1 MGLRPSAI
9 SILCALVS
17 LASLTGP
24 AAAQKPEADKD
35 VITLLNMAVIDT
47 EVIRRNSR
55 AFKDIR
61 AQIAKYRKA
70 IQADIQKEEEA
81 LRSANEELARK
92 RAILAPETFAEE
104 RRQFEERLVQV
115 QRTVQKRKK
124 DLERVAAAAV
134 RKVEAVLN
142 KIIDEVANE
151 QSLGL
156 ILRKNQTVLVATEL
170 DITPHVLKRLNTAL
184 PSLKVSDPGT

>member
-1 MGLRPSAI
+1 M
-9 SILCALVS
+9 
-17 LASLTGP
+17 TGP
-24 AAAQKPEADKD
+24 AAAQQPDADKD

-47 EVIRRNSR
+47 EVIRRNSM
-55 AFKDIR
+55 AFKDIG

-70 IQADIQKEEEA
+70 IQADIQKDEEA

-124 DLERVAAAAV
+124 GLERVGFEALK
-134 RKVEAVLN
+134 KVEAVLN
-142 KIIDEVANE
+142 KIITEVAKE

-156 ILRKNQTVLVATEL
+156 ILRKNQTVLVAKEL
-170 DITPHVLKRLNTAL
+170 DITPHVLKRLDTAL

>member
-1 MGLRPSAI
+1 MRPSAI
-9 SILCALVS
+9 STLCALVI
-17 LASLTGP
+17 LASMTGP
-24 AAAQKPEADKD
+24 AAAQQPDADKD

-47 EVIRRNSR
+47 EVIRRNSM
-55 AFKDIR
+55 AFKDIG

-70 IQADIQKEEEA
+70 IQADIQKDEEA

-104 RRQFEERLVQV
+104 RRQFEERLLQV

-124 DLERVAAAAV
+124 GLERVGFEALK
-134 RKVEAVLN
+134 KVEAVLN
-142 KIIDEVANE
+142 KIITEVAKE

-156 ILRKNQTVLVATEL
+156 ILRKNQTVLVAKEL
-170 DITPHVLKRLNTAL
+170 DITPYVLKRLDTAL
-184 PSLKVSDPGT
+184 PALKVSDPGT

>member
-1 MGLRPSAI
+1 MKHSAI
-9 SILCALVS
+9 TILCALGI

-24 AAAQKPEADKD
+24 AAAQQPETDKD
-35 VITLLNMAVIDT
+35 VITLLNMAVIDI

-61 AQIAKYRKA
+61 AQIVKYRKA
-70 IQADIQKEEEA
+70 IQADIQKDEEA
-81 LRSANEELARK
+81 LRSTNEELARK

-124 DLERVAAAAV
+124 GLERVGFEALK
-134 RKVEAVLN
+134 KVEAVLN
-142 KIIDEVANE
+142 KIITEVAKE

-156 ILRKNQTVLVATEL
+156 ILRKNQTVLVAKEL
-170 DITPHVLKRLNTAL
+170 DITPRVLKRLDTAL

>member
-1 MGLRPSAI
+1 MKPSAI
-9 SILCALVS
+9 STLCALVI

-24 AAAQKPEADKD
+24 AAAQQPDADKD

-47 EVIRRNSR
+47 EVIRRNSK
-55 AFKDIR
+55 AFKDIG
-61 AQIAKYRKA
+61 AQIVKYRKA
-70 IQADIQKEEEA
+70 IQADIQKDEEA

-104 RRQFEERLVQV
+104 RRRFEERLVQV

-124 DLERVAAAAV
+124 DLERVAAEAV
-134 RKVEAVLN
+134 EKVEAVLN
-142 KIIDEVANE
+142 KIINEVAKE

-156 ILRKNQTVLVATEL
+156 ILRKNQTVLVAKEL
-170 DITPHVLKRLNTAL
+170 DITPHVLKRLDTAL

>member
-1 MGLRPSAI
+1 MKPSAI
-9 SILCALVS
+9 SILCALV
-17 LASLTGP
+17 LWASLTAP

-35 VITLLNMAVIDT
+35 VITLLNLAVIDT
-47 EVIRRNSR
+47 EVIRRKSR
-55 AFKDIR
+55 AFKDIG
-61 AQIAKYRKA
+61 AQIAKYRNA
-70 IQADIQKEEEA
+70 IQADIQKEEET

-124 DLERVAAAAV
+124 GLDRVAAEAIK
-134 RKVEAVLN
+134 KVEAVLN
-142 KIIDEVANE
+142 KIITEVAKE
-151 QSLGL
+151 QALGL
-156 ILRKNQTVLVATEL
+156 ILRKRQTVLVAAEL
-170 DITPHVLKRLNTAL
+170 DITPQVLKRLDTAL

>member
-1 MGLRPSAI
+1 MKPSAI
-9 SILCALVS
+9 SILCALVIV
-17 LASLTGP
+17 ASPTGP
-24 AAAQKPEADKD
+24 AAAQQPEADKD

-55 AFKDIR
+55 AFKDLR

-70 IQADIQKEEEA
+70 IRADIQKEEEV
-81 LRSANEELARK
+81 LRGANEELARK

-124 DLERVAAAAV
+124 GLDRVAAEAIK
-134 RKVEAVLN
+134 KVEAVLN
-142 KIIDEVANE
+142 KIITEVAKE
-151 QSLGL
+151 QALGL
-156 ILRKNQTVLVATEL
+156 ILRKRQTVLVAAEL
-170 DITPHVLKRLNTAL
+170 DITPQVLKRLDTAL

>member
-1 MGLRPSAI
+1 MGLKPSAI
-9 SILCALVS
+9 STLCALVI

-24 AAAQKPEADKD
+24 AAAQQPEADKD
-35 VITLLNMAVIDT
+35 IITLLNMAVIDT
-47 EVIRRNSR
+47 EVIRRNSL
-55 AFKDIR
+55 AFRDIGK
-61 AQIAKYRKA
+61 QITKYRKA
-70 IQADIQKEEEA
+70 IQADIQKDEEA

-124 DLERVAAAAV
+124 GLERVGLEAV
-134 RKVEAVLN
+134 KKVEAVLN
-142 KIIDEVANE
+142 KIITEVSKE
-151 QSLGL
+151 LSLGL
-156 ILRKNQTVLVATEL
+156 ILRKNQTVLVAKEL
-170 DITPHVLKRLNTAL
+170 DITPDVLKRLDTAL

>member
-1 MGLRPSAI
+1 MRPSAI
-9 SILCALVS
+9 SILCALVI

-24 AAAQKPEADKD
+24 AAAQQPEADKD

>member
-1 MGLRPSAI
+1 MRPSAI
-9 SILCALVS
+9 STLCALVI
-17 LASLTGP
+17 LASMTGP
-24 AAAQKPEADKD
+24 AAAQQPDADKD

-47 EVIRRNSR
+47 EVIRRNSM
-55 AFKDIR
+55 AFKDIG

-124 DLERVAAAAV
+124 GLERVGFEALK
-134 RKVEAVLN
+134 KVEAVLN
-142 KIIDEVANE
+142 KIITEVAKE

-156 ILRKNQTVLVATEL
+156 ILRKNQTVLVAKEL
-170 DITPHVLKRLNTAL
+170 DITPYVLKRLDTAL
-184 PSLKVSDPGT
+184 PALKVSDPGT

>member
-1 MGLRPSAI
+1 LRPSAI
-9 SILCALVS
+9 STLCALVI
-17 LASLTGP
+17 LASMTGP
-24 AAAQKPEADKD
+24 AAAQQPDADKD

-47 EVIRRNSR
+47 EVIRRNSM
-55 AFKDIR
+55 AFKDIG

-70 IQADIQKEEEA
+70 IQADIQKDEEA

-104 RRQFEERLVQV
+104 RRQFEERLLQV

-124 DLERVAAAAV
+124 GLERVGFEALK
-134 RKVEAVLN
+134 KVEAVLN
-142 KIIDEVANE
+142 KIITEVAKE

-156 ILRKNQTVLVATEL
+156 ILRKNQTVLVAKEL
-170 DITPHVLKRLNTAL
+170 DITPYVLKRLDTAL
-184 PSLKVSDPGT
+184 PALKVSDPGT

>member
-1 MGLRPSAI
+1 MKPSAI
-9 SILCALVS
+9 STLCALAI

-24 AAAQKPEADKD
+24 AAAQQPETDKD
-35 VITLLNMAVIDT
+35 VIALLNLAVIDT

-55 AFKDIR
+55 AFKDIG
-61 AQIAKYRKA
+61 AQIVKYRKA
-70 IQADIQKEEEA
+70 IQADIQKDEEA

-115 QRTVQKRKK
+115 QRTVQNRKK
-124 DLERVAAAAV
+124 DLERVGLEAV

-142 KIIDEVANE
+142 KIITEVAKE

-156 ILRKNQTVLVATEL
+156 ILRKNQTVLVAKEL
-170 DITPHVLKRLNTAL
+170 DITPRVLKRLDTAL

>member
-1 MGLRPSAI
+1 MKPSAI
-9 SILCALVS
+9 PVLCALVI
-17 LASLTGP
+17 LASLAGP
-24 AAAQKPEADKD
+24 AAAQQPEAGKD

-47 EVIRRNSR
+47 EVIRRKSR
-55 AFKDIR
+55 AFKDIG
-61 AQIAKYRKA
+61 AQIAKYRNA

-104 RRQFEERLVQV
+104 RRQFEERLAQV

-124 DLERVAAAAV
+124 GLERVAAAAV
-134 RKVEAVLN
+134 KKVEAVLN
-142 KIIDEVANE
+142 KIITEVAKE

-170 DITPHVLKRLNTAL
+170 DITPYVLKRLDTAL

>member
-1 MGLRPSAI
+1 MRPSAI
-9 SILCALVS
+9 STLCALVI
-17 LASLTGP
+17 LASMTGP
-24 AAAQKPEADKD
+24 AAAQQPDADKD

-47 EVIRRNSR
+47 EVIRRNSM
-55 AFKDIR
+55 AFKDIG

-70 IQADIQKEEEA
+70 IQADIQKDEEA

-104 RRQFEERLVQV
+104 RRQFEERLLQV

-124 DLERVAAAAV
+124 GLERVGFEALK
-134 RKVEAVLN
+134 KVEAVLN
-142 KIIDEVANE
+142 KIITEVAKE

-156 ILRKNQTVLVATEL
+156 ILRKNQTVLVAKEL
-170 DITPHVLKRLNTAL
+170 DITPHVLKRLDTAL
-184 PSLKVSDPGT
+184 PALKVSDPGT

>member
-1 MGLRPSAI
+1 MKPSAI
-9 SILCALVS
+9 SILCALVI

-24 AAAQKPEADKD
+24 AAAQQPEADKD

-55 AFKDIR
+55 AFKDLR

-70 IQADIQKEEEA
+70 IQADIQKEEEV
-81 LRSANEELARK
+81 LRGANEELARK

-124 DLERVAAAAV
+124 DLERVAAEAV
-134 RKVEAVLN
+134 KKVEAVLN
-142 KIIDEVANE
+142 KIITDVANE

-156 ILRKNQTVLVATEL
+156 ILRKNQTVLVANEL
-170 DITPHVLKRLNTAL
+170 DITPHVLKRLDTAL

>member
-1 MGLRPSAI
+1 MKPSAI
-9 SILCALVS
+9 SILCALVI

-24 AAAQKPEADKD
+24 AAAQQPESEKD

-47 EVIRRNSR
+47 EVIRRKSR
-55 AFKDIR
+55 AFKDIG
-61 AQIAKYRKA
+61 AQISKYRNA

-124 DLERVAAAAV
+124 GLDRVAAAAV
-134 RKVEAVLN
+134 QKVEAVLN
-142 KIIDEVANE
+142 KIITEVAKE
-151 QSLGL
+151 LTLGL
-156 ILRKNQTVLVATEL
+156 ILRKRQTVLVATEL
-170 DITPHVLKRLNTAL
+170 DITPRVLKRLDTAL

>member
-1 MGLRPSAI
+1 MKPSAI
-9 SILCALVS
+9 SILCALVIV
-17 LASLTGP
+17 ASPTGP
-24 AAAQKPEADKD
+24 AAAQQPEADKD

-47 EVIRRNSR
+47 DVIRRNSM
-55 AFKDIR
+55 AFKDIG

-70 IQADIQKEEEA
+70 IQADIQKDEEA

-124 DLERVAAAAV
+124 DLDRVAAEAV
-134 RKVEAVLN
+134 KKVEAVLN
-142 KIIDEVANE
+142 KIITDVAKE

-156 ILRKNQTVLVATEL
+156 ILRKNQTVLVAKEL
-170 DITPHVLKRLNTAL
+170 DITPYVLKRLDTAL
-184 PSLKVSDPGT
+184 PALKVSDPGT

>member
-1 MGLRPSAI
+1 MKPSAI
-9 SILCALVS
+9 STLCAFVI

-24 AAAQKPEADKD
+24 AAAQQPEADKD

-47 EVIRRNSR
+47 TVIRRNSR
-55 AFKDIR
+55 AFKDLR
-61 AQIAKYRKA
+61 AQIVKYRNA
-70 IQADIQKEEEA
+70 IQADIQKDEEA
-81 LRSANEELARK
+81 LRSTNEELVRK

-104 RRQFEERLVQV
+104 RRRFEERLVQV

-134 RKVEAVLN
+134 EKVEAVLN
-142 KIIDEVANE
+142 KIINEVAKE

-156 ILRKNQTVLVATEL
+156 ILRKNQTVLVAKEL
-170 DITPHVLKRLNTAL
+170 DITPYVLKLLDTAL
-184 PSLKVSDPGT
+184 PSLKVSDPGP

>member
-1 MGLRPSAI
+1 MRPSTI
-9 SILCALVS
+9 STLCALVI
-17 LASLTGP
+17 LASMTGP
-24 AAAQKPEADKD
+24 AAAQQPDADKD

-47 EVIRRNSR
+47 GVIRRNSM
-55 AFKDIR
+55 AFKDIG
-61 AQIAKYRKA
+61 AQIAKYRNA
-70 IQADIQKEEEA
+70 IQADIQKDEEA

-124 DLERVAAAAV
+124 GLERVGLEAV
-134 RKVEAVLN
+134 KKVEAVLN
-142 KIIDEVANE
+142 KIITEVSKE
-151 QSLGL
+151 LSLGL
-156 ILRKNQTVLVATEL
+156 ILRKNQTVLVAKEL
-170 DITPHVLKRLNTAL
+170 DITPRVLKRLDTAL

>member
-1 MGLRPSAI
+1 MKPSAI
-9 SILCALVS
+9 STLCALVI
-17 LASLTGP
+17 LASLTGT
-24 AAAQKPEADKD
+24 AAAQQPEADKD

-55 AFKDIR
+55 AFKDIG
-61 AQIAKYRKA
+61 AQMVKYRKA
-70 IQADIQKEEEA
+70 IQADIQKDEEA

-92 RAILAPETFAEE
+92 RAVLAPETFAEE

-124 DLERVAAAAV
+124 GLERVGLEAI

-142 KIIDEVANE
+142 KIITDVAKE

-156 ILRKNQTVLVATEL
+156 ILRKNQTVLVAKEL
-170 DITPHVLKRLNTAL
+170 DITPHVLKRLDTAL

>member
-1 MGLRPSAI
+1 MKPSAI
-9 SILCALVS
+9 SILCALVIS
-17 LASLTGP
+17 ASLTGP
-24 AAAQKPEADKD
+24 AAAQQPEADKD
-35 VITLLNMAVIDT
+35 IITLLNMAVIDT
-47 EVIRRNSR
+47 AVIRVNSK

-61 AQIAKYRKA
+61 AQITKYHKA
-70 IQADIQKEEEA
+70 IRADIQKEEEE
-81 LRSANEELARK
+81 LRGANEELARK

-124 DLERVAAAAV
+124 DLDRVAAEAIK
-134 RKVEAVLN
+134 KVEAVLN
-142 KIIDEVANE
+142 KIITDVAKE

-156 ILRKNQTVLVATEL
+156 ILRKNQTVLVANEL
-170 DITPHVLKRLNTAL
+170 DITPHVLKRLDTAL

>member
-1 MGLRPSAI
+1 MKPSAI
-9 SILCALVS
+9 SILCALVIV
-17 LASLTGP
+17 ASPTGP
-24 AAAQKPEADKD
+24 AAAQQPEADKD

-47 EVIRRNSR
+47 AVIRVNSR

-70 IQADIQKEEEA
+70 IRADIQKEEEA
-81 LRSANEELARK
+81 LRGANEELARK

-104 RRQFEERLVQV
+104 RRQFEDRLVQV

-124 DLERVAAAAV
+124 DLERVAAEAV
-134 RKVEAVLN
+134 KKVEAVLN
-142 KIIDEVANE
+142 KIITDVANE

-156 ILRKNQTVLVATEL
+156 ILRKNQTVLVANEL
-170 DITPHVLKRLNTAL
+170 DITPHVLKRLDTAL

>member
-1 MGLRPSAI
+1 MKPSAI
-9 SILCALVS
+9 STLCALVILS
-17 LASLTGP
+17 SLTGP
-24 AAAQKPEADKD
+24 AAAQQPEAGQD

-55 AFKDIR
+55 AFRDIGK
-61 AQIAKYRKA
+61 QIAKYRKA
-70 IQADIQKEEEA
+70 IQADIQKDEEA

-124 DLERVAAAAV
+124 GLERVGFEALK
-134 RKVEAVLN
+134 KVEAVLN
-142 KIIDEVANE
+142 KIITEVAKE
-151 QSLGL
+151 LSLGL
-156 ILRKNQTVLVATEL
+156 ILRKNQTVLVAKEL
-170 DITPHVLKRLNTAL
+170 DITPHVLKRLDTAL
-184 PSLKVSDPGT
+184 PALKVSDPGT

>member
-1 MGLRPSAI
+1 MGLKRSTI
-9 SILCALVS
+9 STLCALGI
-17 LASLTGP
+17 LAFLTGL
-24 AAAQKPEADKD
+24 AAAQQPKADKD

-61 AQIAKYRKA
+61 AQITKYRKA
-70 IQADIQKEEEA
+70 IQADIQKDEEA

-124 DLERVAAAAV
+124 GLERVGLEAV

-142 KIIDEVANE
+142 KIITEVAKE

-156 ILRKNQTVLVATEL
+156 ILRKAQTVLVATEL
-170 DITPHVLKRLNTAL
+170 DVTPNVLKRLDTAL

>member
-1 MGLRPSAI
+1 MGLKHSAI
-9 SILCALVS
+9 VVLWALAVF
-17 LASLTGP
+17 ASATGP
-24 AAAQKPEADKD
+24 AAAQQPEADKN

-47 EVIRRNSR
+47 EVIRRKSR
-55 AFKDIR
+55 AFKDIG
-61 AQIAKYRKA
+61 AQIAKYRNA

-81 LRSANEELARK
+81 LRGANEELARK

-115 QRTVQKRKK
+115 QRTVQKRKTG
-124 DLERVAAAAV
+124 LERVGFEALK
-134 RKVEAVLN
+134 KVEVVLN
-142 KIIDEVANE
+142 KIITEVAKE

-170 DITPHVLKRLNTAL
+170 DITPDVLKRLDTAL